1 MLLQPKLSSKKST
14 KFPQKRIFCLP
25 AFPPSLILSFFST
38 IIFHYYD
45 SRCLRWKCTWV
56 RRVRQTYSAKET
68 ATERNKKFL
77 KLLGK
82 YLKSWILYT
91 TTIIRIIYCLTLFYI
106 SVSVL
111 LNPHISILLL
121 NHPLAFY
128 SDNRRSNLLPFS
140 ESFYKNP
147 CRISFNFT
155 RVFLNTKKWKK
166 RK

>member
-1 MLLQPKLSSKKST
+1 MLSYNQNFRPKKYEIST
-14 KFPQKRIFCLP
+14 KKNILLAGFSPF
-25 AFPPSLILSFFST
+25 LILSFLSL

-45 SRCLRWKCTWV
+45 SRCLLWKCTWV

-111 LNPHISILLL
+111 LHPHISILLL
-121 NHPLAFY
+121 IHPLAFY
-128 SDNRRSNLLPFS
+128 SDNLLPFS
-140 ESFYKNP
+140 VLWKSLP
-147 CRISFNFT
+147 NF
-155 RVFLNTKKWKK
+155 L
-166 RK
+166 

>member
-1 MLLQPKLSSKKST
+1 MYEIST
-14 KFPQKRIFCLP
+14 KKNILL
-25 AFPPSLILSFFST
+25 AGFPPSLILSFFST

-56 RRVRQTYSAKET
+56 RRVRQAYSAKET

-121 NHPLAFY
+121 IHPLAFY
-128 SDNRRSNLLPFS
+128 SDNRSNLLPFS
-140 ESFYKNP
+140 ESSYENP
-147 CRISFNFT
+147 CWISFNFT
-155 RVFLNTKKWKK
+155 RVFLNTKK
-166 RK
+166 